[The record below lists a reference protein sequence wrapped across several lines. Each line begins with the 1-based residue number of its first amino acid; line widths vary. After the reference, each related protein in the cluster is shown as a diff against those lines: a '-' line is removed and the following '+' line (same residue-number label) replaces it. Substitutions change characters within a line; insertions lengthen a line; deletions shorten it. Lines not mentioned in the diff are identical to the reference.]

1 MTVIKSNRN
10 DNNNNNNHITTLED
24 IAIDYMK

>member
-1 MTVIKSNRN
+1 MTVIKNNRN

>member
-1 MTVIKSNRN
+1 MTVIKNNRN
-10 DNNNNNNHITTLED
+10 YNNNNNNHITTLED